1 MMRRGQQGI
10 ALITVLLVMSL
21 ALLITAGML
30 RSQRL
35 SLHSNAQQIHQLQL
49 RQLGFAG
56 EAWARQRLRTLVPD
70 PKAAV
75 AAGQAWA
82 NGQPNLAIDDGQI
95 DVEIED
101 LSGRFNIT
109 ALLTKSPADE
119 VMVQRWLR
127 LQTQLKVPLLDASA
141 LQGQSFSDIS
151 QLRQVPGVDAQ
162 WFARMQ
168 PWIVLLDKSAT
179 LNINTASATVLATL
193 QDITPNLARRLVA
206 ERPLQGFNSVEDFT
220 FTPALIGLGIQ
231 ASGLGINSRWFRIT
245 THVRLGQSRLR
256 LESDVA
262 RNLNTGKWHLLQRR
276 FLAPIHSETSR

>member
-56 EAWARQRLRTLVPD
+56 EAWARQRLREFLPG
-70 PKAAV
+70 PEAAV

-82 NGQPNLAIDDGQI
+82 NGQPKLAIDNGQI

-109 ALLTKSPADE
+109 SLLTKGPVDE
-119 VMVQRWLR
+119 VTAQRWLR

-141 LQGQSFSDIS
+141 LQSQSLSDIS

-193 QDITPNLARRLVA
+193 QGITPNLARRLVA

>member
-162 WFARMQ
+162 WFVRMQ

-262 RNLNTGKWHLLQRR
+262 RNLDTGQWHLLQRR
-276 FLAPIHSETSR
+276 FLAPIHSESSE

>member
-1 MMRRGQQGI
+1 MRRDQQGI

-162 WFARMQ
+162 WFVRMQ

-193 QDITPNLARRLVA
+193 QGITPSLAHRLVA

-231 ASGLGINSRWFRIT
+231 ANGLGINSRWFRIT

-262 RNLNTGKWHLLQRR
+262 RNLDTGQWHLLQRR
-276 FLAPIHSETSR
+276 FLAPIHSESSE

>member
-1 MMRRGQQGI
+1 MMRRDQQGI

-109 ALLTKSPADE
+109 ALLTKGPADE

-162 WFARMQ
+162 WFVRMQ
-168 PWIVLLDKSAT
+168 PWIVLLDKSAI

-193 QDITPNLARRLVA
+193 QGITPSLAHRLVA

-231 ASGLGINSRWFRIT
+231 ANGLGINSRWFRIT

-262 RNLNTGKWHLLQRR
+262 RNLDTGQWHLLQRR
-276 FLAPIHSETSR
+276 FLAPIHSESSE

>member
-1 MMRRGQQGI
+1 MRRGQQGI

-75 AAGQAWA
+75 AVGQAWA
-82 NGQPNLAIDDGQI
+82 NGQPNLAIDNGQI
-95 DVEIED
+95 DIEIED

-109 ALLTKSPADE
+109 ALLTKGPADE

-127 LQTQLKVPLLDASA
+127 LQTQLKVPLLDASV
-141 LQGQSFSDIS
+141 LQGQSLSDIS
-151 QLRQVPGVDAQ
+151 QLRQVPGVDAH
-162 WFARMQ
+162 WLARMQ

-179 LNINTASATVLATL
+179 LNLNTASATVLATL
-193 QDITPNLARRLVA
+193 QDITPSLARRLVA

-231 ASGLGINSRWFRIT
+231 SNGLGINSRWFRIT

-262 RNLNTGKWHLLQRR
+262 RNLNTGQWHLLQRR
-276 FLAPIHSETSR
+276 FLAPIHSESSE

>member
-1 MMRRGQQGI
+1 MMRRDQQGI

-162 WFARMQ
+162 WFVRMQ

-193 QDITPNLARRLVA
+193 QGITPSLAHRLVA

-231 ASGLGINSRWFRIT
+231 ANGLGINSRWFRIT

-262 RNLNTGKWHLLQRR
+262 RNLDTGQWHLLQRR
-276 FLAPIHSETSR
+276 FLAPIHSESSE

>member
-1 MMRRGQQGI
+1 MRRDQQGI

-109 ALLTKSPADE
+109 ALLTKGPADE

-162 WFARMQ
+162 WFVRMQ

-193 QDITPNLARRLVA
+193 QGITPSLAHRLVA

-231 ASGLGINSRWFRIT
+231 ANGLGINSRWFRIT

-262 RNLNTGKWHLLQRR
+262 RNLDTGQWHLLQRR
-276 FLAPIHSETSR
+276 FLAPIHSESSE

>member
-1 MMRRGQQGI
+1 MRRDQQGI

-193 QDITPNLARRLVA
+193 QDITPNLAHRLVA

-231 ASGLGINSRWFRIT
+231 SNGLGINSRWFRIT

-262 RNLNTGKWHLLQRR
+262 RNLNTGQWHLLQRR
-276 FLAPIHSETSR
+276 FLAPIHSESSE

>member
-1 MMRRGQQGI
+1 MRRGQQGI

-82 NGQPNLAIDDGQI
+82 NGQPNLVIDGGQI

-109 ALLTKSPADE
+109 ALLSKSPADE

-193 QDITPNLARRLVA
+193 QDITPNLAHRLVA

-231 ASGLGINSRWFRIT
+231 SNGLGINSRWFRIT

-262 RNLNTGKWHLLQRR
+262 RNLNTGQWHLLQRC
-276 FLAPIHSETSR
+276 FLAPIHSESSE

>member
-1 MMRRGQQGI
+1 MRRGQQGI

-193 QDITPNLARRLVA
+193 QDITPNLAHRLVA
-206 ERPLQGFNSVEDFT
+206 ERPLQGFNSVEDLT

-231 ASGLGINSRWFRIT
+231 SNGLGINSRWFRIT

-262 RNLNTGKWHLLQRR
+262 RNLNTGQWHLLQRR
-276 FLAPIHSETSR
+276 FLAPIHSESSE

>member
-1 MMRRGQQGI
+1 MRRGQQGI

-193 QDITPNLARRLVA
+193 QDITPNLAHRLVA

-231 ASGLGINSRWFRIT
+231 SNGLGINSRWFRIT

-262 RNLNTGKWHLLQRR
+262 RNLNTGQWHLLQRR
-276 FLAPIHSETSR
+276 FLAPIHSESSE